1 LLQATPG
8 KLSGNHLPGKMKD
21 LFPRLA
27 VISATEKQKGA
38 YIIDDMVILQPLNI
52 IS

>member
-1 LLQATPG
+1 LSPINPK
-8 KLSGNHLPGKMKD
+8 KLSGNCLPEKMND
-21 LFPRLA
+21 HFPRLSG
-27 VISATEKQKGA
+27 ISATEKQKGA